1 MSQRLIKKMYND
13 EQGLRKLAFY
23 STATPTVPLVAFDL
37 NVLEDLK
44 ISIGEEELAIQIGK
58 VLNVILEGT
67 LTAEELEWAVED
79 I

>member
-1 MSQRLIKKMYND
+1 MSQRLIKRMYND
-13 EQGLRKLAFY
+13 EQGLRKLAFC
-23 STATPTVPLVAFDL
+23 ATVTPAVPLVSFDL

-44 ISIGEEELAIQIGK
+44 ISIGEEALAVQIGK

-67 LTAEELEWAVED
+67 LTPEELEWAVED